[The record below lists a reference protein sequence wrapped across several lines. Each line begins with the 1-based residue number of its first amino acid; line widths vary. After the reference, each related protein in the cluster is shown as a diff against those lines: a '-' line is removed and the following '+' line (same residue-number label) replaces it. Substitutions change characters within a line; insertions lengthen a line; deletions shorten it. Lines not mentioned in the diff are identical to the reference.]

1 MIPRYNQMGFTGSY
15 VILYGR
21 DLPPKVNT
29 YMYMYFS
36 AHFLIFNHVSNFI
49 VFISMLKK
57 NSGFFFYSLPC
68 TLFYV
73 NSFFIIILVLYYF
86 IIKPSLTNVNPITQ
100 TIKDIQQRR
109 IITAC
114 GSVHVFAKIAAPE

>member
-73 NSFFIIILVLYYF
+73 NSFVHNYTSSLLLYHKALLNKRESDHANHKGHSTKTHYN
-86 IIKPSLTNVNPITQ
+86 SMRQCARV
-100 TIKDIQQRR
+100 
-109 IITAC
+109 C
-114 GSVHVFAKIAAPE
+114 